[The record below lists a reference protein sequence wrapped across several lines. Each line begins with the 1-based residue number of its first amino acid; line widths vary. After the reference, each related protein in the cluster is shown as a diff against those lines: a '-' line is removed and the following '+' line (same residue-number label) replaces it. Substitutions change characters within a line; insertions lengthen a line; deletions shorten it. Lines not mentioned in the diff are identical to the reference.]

1 MARSKD
7 LGLAPRCSDFSS
19 HSSLKKADLS
29 GLRIVHSNILERFC
43 FFLKLFE
50 LAFSHAFCIF
60 TISVLKICYFLLPGL
75 SKWRLVGDHELVNT
89 YILSCGPAS
98 GQIEKQKAFHCP

>member
-1 MARSKD
+1 MARSKE
-7 LGLAPRCSDFSS
+7 LGLAPRRSDFST

-29 GLRIVHSNILERFC
+29 GVRIVKYLRERFC